1 MTWVEERLMS
11 LSLRLVRGYLRSNPL
26 MVIPT
31 LEETILTSGLLTG
44 WLMNSGKIREL
55 ISEMIRWP
63 FRG

>member
-1 MTWVEERLMS
+1 MS

-55 ISEMIRWP
+55 ISEKIRWP